1 MRLIPCLFVMIVLLA
16 VSAGAMNVQVIEGD
30 ADGVWDLSAKK
41 LRAMATVYLAELG
54 HAPSPEIENVGV
66 SFTASGPAKRTI
78 RMKKF
83 SFDGQVKENTA
94 IVADMD
100 SVDVAVENMLMKS
113 FGAASKRYK
122 SERPSEV
129 FFMDPEFV
137 GVDDSTANLAAKN
150 TETALEE
157 LGYGLSDDRDGAM
170 LQMTFVKLKNAYW
183 LGMVRFEGSKIIRV
197 AHKKFLPG
205 DDLEMASFSL
215 TDKVM
220 NSSAKLDDPYTE
232 VVDYE
237 NTHEARCRA
246 TDGVSSVT
254 GAVAGLAADV
264 LCNLSD
270 YMGLEVAAGGK
281 DLYGDWYPEIRFDLT
296 WGFSDSHSWLLGLD
310 YAGTMGQT
318 KSRWAFESIHRFS
331 QAKGLFFDIL
341 WGWGFDDLRD
351 GWYLGADIGY
361 NLLMFGPKAHWLSL
375 MVRYDWNIDDSM
387 TEGVINDGRI
397 SVNLVYNLRGYY
409 TD

>member
-1 MRLIPCLFVMIVLLA
+1 MKLIFRVLILFVLFAI
-16 VSAGAMNVQVIEGD
+16 GAEATTVQVIEGES
-30 ADGVWDLSAKK
+30 DGSWDLSAKK
-41 LRAMATVYLAELG
+41 LRAMATIYLAELG

-66 SFTASGPAKRTI
+66 SFTVSGPAKRSV

-83 SFDGQVKENTA
+83 SFDGQIEEDSVT
-94 IVADMD
+94 VADMD
-100 SVDVAVENMLMKS
+100 SVDVVVENMLTKS
-113 FGAASKRYK
+113 FGTASKRYK
-122 SERPSEV
+122 SDMPAEV
-129 FFMDPEFV
+129 FFMDPEFI
-137 GVDDSTANLAAKN
+137 GVDDSTVNLAAKN

-157 LGYGLSDDRDGAM
+157 LGYGLSDDHDGAK

-183 LGMVRFEGSKIIRV
+183 LGMVRFEGSKIIRA
-197 AHKKFLPG
+197 AHKKVLPSE
-205 DDLEMASFSL
+205 DLEMEAYSL
-215 TDKVM
+215 TNKVM
-220 NSSAKLDDPYTE
+220 NSRATLDDPYTE

-254 GAVAGLAADV
+254 GAVAGLAADI

-270 YMGLEVAAGGK
+270 YMGVEIAAGGK
-281 DLYGDWYPEIRFDLT
+281 DLYGDWYPEVRFDLA

-310 YAGTMGQT
+310 YAGTMGYT
-318 KSRWAFESIHRFS
+318 KSRWAIESIHRFS
-331 QAKGLFFDIL
+331 QTKGLFFDIL
-341 WGWGFDDLRD
+341 WGWGYDDWRN
-351 GWYLGADIGY
+351 GWYMGADIGY

-375 MVRYDWNIDDSM
+375 MVRYDWNIDDSV
-387 TEGVINDGRI
+387 TDDGRI

>member
-1 MRLIPCLFVMIVLLA
+1 MLVVSRILILFGFLA
-16 VSAGAMNVQVIEGD
+16 VCAGAATVQVIEGD
-30 ADGVWDLSAKK
+30 ADGTWDLSAKK

-66 SFTASGPAKRTI
+66 SFTASGPAKRSV

-83 SFDGQVKENTA
+83 SFNGQIEEDSVT
-94 IVADMD
+94 VADAD
-100 SVDVAVENMLMKS
+100 SVDVAVENMLTKS
-113 FGAASKRYK
+113 FGTASKRYK
-122 SERPSEV
+122 SDRPAEV
-129 FFMDPEFV
+129 FFMDPEFI
-137 GVDDSTANLAAKN
+137 GVDDNTADLAAKN

-157 LGYGLSDDRDGAM
+157 LGYGLSDDHDGVK
-170 LQMTFVKLKNAYW
+170 LQMTFVKLKNTYW
-183 LGMVRFEGSKIIRV
+183 LGMVRFEGSKIIRA

-205 DDLEMASFSL
+205 DDLEMVAYSL
-215 TDKVM
+215 TDKIM
-220 NSSAKLDDPYTE
+220 NSSTKLDTPYTE

-246 TDGVSSVT
+246 TDGVSSAT

-264 LCNLSD
+264 LCNMSD

-281 DLYGDWYPEIRFDLT
+281 DLYGDWYSEVRFDLA

-310 YAGTMGQT
+310 YAGTMGYT
-318 KSRWAFESIHRFS
+318 KSRWAIESIHRFS
-331 QAKGLFFDIL
+331 QTKGLFFDIL
-341 WGWGFDDLRD
+341 WGWGCDDWRR
-351 GWYLGADIGY
+351 GWYMGADIGY

-375 MVRYDWNIDDSM
+375 MLRYDWNIDDSV
-387 TEGVINDGRI
+387 TDDGRI

>member
-1 MRLIPCLFVMIVLLA
+1 MFVVSRILVLFGFLA
-16 VSAGAMNVQVIEGD
+16 VCAGAATVQVIEGD
-30 ADGVWDLSAKK
+30 ADGTWDLSAKK

-54 HAPSPEIENVGV
+54 HVPSSGNKNNAV
-66 SFTASGPAKRTI
+66 SFSMSGPAKRTI
-78 RMKKF
+78 QMQKF
-83 SFDGQVKENTA
+83 GAKGKIEEDSVVIANMD
-94 IVADMD
+94 VADD
-100 SVDVAVENMLMKS
+100 AVEGLLKKT
-113 FGAASKRYK
+113 FGKASKVYR
-122 SERPSEV
+122 SERTAEV
-129 FFMDPEFV
+129 FFMDPEII
-137 GVDDSTANLAAKN
+137 GVDDSTADLAAKN

-157 LGYGLSDDRDGAM
+157 LGYGLSDDHDGAK
-170 LQMTFVKLKNAYW
+170 LQMTIVKLKNAYW

-197 AHKKFLPG
+197 AHKKIMPG

-246 TDGVSSVT
+246 TDGVSSAT

-281 DLYGDWYPEIRFDLT
+281 DLYGDWYPEVRFDLA

-310 YAGTMGQT
+310 YAGTMGYT
-318 KSRWAFESIHRFS
+318 KSRWAIESIHRFS

>member
-1 MRLIPCLFVMIVLLA
+1 MHLFLRIFILFVLLA
-16 VSAGAMNVQVIEGD
+16 VGAGATTVQVIEGER
-30 ADGVWDLSAKK
+30 DGSWDLSAKK
-41 LRAMATVYLAELG
+41 LRAMAAVYLAELG

-66 SFTASGPAKRTI
+66 FFTASGPAKRTI
-78 RMKKF
+78 QMKRF
-83 SFDGQVKENTA
+83 LPYGQIEEVSA

-100 SVDVAVENMLMKS
+100 SVDVAVEAMLTKS
-113 FGAASKRYK
+113 FGTASKRYK

-129 FFMDPEFV
+129 FFMDPEFI

-170 LQMTFVKLKNAYW
+170 LQMTFVKLKDAYW
-183 LGMVRFEGSKIIRV
+183 LGMVRFEGSKVLRA

-205 DDLEMASFSL
+205 EDLEMVAYSL

-220 NSSAKLDDPYTE
+220 DAEVRSGSSATE

-246 TDGVSSVT
+246 TDSVSSVT
-254 GAVAGLAADV
+254 GAVAGLAADI

-270 YMGLEVAAGGK
+270 YMGVEIAAGGK
-281 DLYGDWYPEIRFDLT
+281 DLYGDWYPEVRFDLT

-310 YAGTMGQT
+310 YTGTMGYT
-318 KSRWAFESIHRFS
+318 KSRWAIESIHRFS
-331 QAKGLFFDIL
+331 QTKGLFFDIL
-341 WGWGFDDLRD
+341 WGWGHDDLRD

-375 MVRYDWNIDDSM
+375 MLRYDWHFDDSV
-387 TEGVINDGRI
+387 TDDGRI
-397 SVNLVYNLRGYY
+397 SVNLVYNLRGYF